1 MDILKWSE
9 SEKKLSRRV
18 FEAALE
24 AELSEIL
31 AEFKSKAAAA
41 ATAEAMWALEEYLAD
56 SSSLCS
62 RGLSERGVSRKS
74 TSAACRPR
82 SSRTSGVCRNS
93 EPRRLEAARD
103 PSFDTSGQSQAQSER
118 VRAELRR

>member
-1 MDILKWSE
+1 MDNLKWSE

-41 ATAEAMWALEEYLAD
+41 ATAEAMWALEEYLAQKRREVD
-56 SSSLCS
+56 GKYDYRYSQLLFVFG
-62 RGLSERGVSRKS
+62 RLVREGRLHEEQLSGFAPEKLSYIQRM
-74 TSAACRPR
+74 
-82 SSRTSGVCRNS
+82 
-93 EPRRLEAARD
+93 
-103 PSFDTSGQSQAQSER
+103 Q
-118 VRAELRR
+118 EL

>member
-1 MDILKWSE
+1 MDNLKWSE

-41 ATAEAMWALEEYLAD
+41 ATAEAMWALEEYLAQKRREVD
-56 SSSLCS
+56 GKYDYRYSQLLFVFGRLVREGRLQEEQLS
-62 RGLSERGVSRKS
+62 GLAPEKLSYIQRM
-74 TSAACRPR
+74 
-82 SSRTSGVCRNS
+82 
-93 EPRRLEAARD
+93 
-103 PSFDTSGQSQAQSER
+103 Q
-118 VRAELRR
+118 EL

>member
-1 MDILKWSE
+1 MDNLKWSE

-41 ATAEAMWALEEYLAD
+41 ATAAAMWALEEYLAQKRREVD
-56 SSSLCS
+56 GKYDYRYSQLLFVFG
-62 RGLSERGVSRKS
+62 RLVREGRLSYIQRM
-74 TSAACRPR
+74 
-82 SSRTSGVCRNS
+82 
-93 EPRRLEAARD
+93 
-103 PSFDTSGQSQAQSER
+103 Q
-118 VRAELRR
+118 EL

>member
-1 MDILKWSE
+1 MDNLKWSE

-41 ATAEAMWALEEYLAD
+41 ATAEAMWALEEYLAQKRREVD
-56 SSSLCS
+56 GKYDYRYSQLLFVFGRLVREGRLQEEQLS
-62 RGLSERGVSRKS
+62 GLAPEKLSCIQRM
-74 TSAACRPR
+74 
-82 SSRTSGVCRNS
+82 
-93 EPRRLEAARD
+93 
-103 PSFDTSGQSQAQSER
+103 Q
-118 VRAELRR
+118 EL